1 MQCCFVNE
9 ISIIIVKGDIMKIAI
24 TGKGGVGKTFLSST
38 LARLFEKNGYKVI
51 AVDADP
57 DMNLG
62 CALGIDDEITPLSKM
77 NDLIEERTGA
87 RVGEYGSVFKMNPKV
102 DDIVEKYAYKKGNIY
117 LLTMGTV
124 EQGGGGC
131 VCPASV
137 LLRRLLRH
145 LIVKRN
151 EVVILDMEAGIEHL
165 GRKTTENVDLMIVV
179 VEPSKKSLLTAK
191 RIKKLAN
198 DINIPRLCAIV
209 NKVKNDKEK
218 ETFKKIFEDEV
229 GIPIIGY
236 IPYSDEVSFCDLKGV
251 PLNLDSDTGKEIE
264 KIYCNILSII
274 NKSQ

>member
-1 MQCCFVNE
+1 
-9 ISIIIVKGDIMKIAI
+9 MKIAI
-24 TGKGGVGKTFLSST
+24 TGKGGVGKTFLSSA
-38 LARLFEKNGYKVI
+38 LIRLFDNQNYKVI

-62 CALGIDDEITPLSKM
+62 CALGVDDEITPLSKM
-77 NDLIEERTGA
+77 DDLIKERTGA
-87 RVGEYGSVFKMNPKV
+87 SVGEYGAVFKLNPKV
-102 DDIVEKYAYKKGNIY
+102 DDIVEKYGCKIGDNIY

-179 VEPSKKSLLTAK
+179 VEPSKKSILTAK
-191 RIKKLAN
+191 RIKKLA
-198 DINIPRLCAIV
+198 DDLNIPRVYAVV
-209 NKVKNDKEK
+209 NKLKTDEDAKLFE
-218 ETFKKIFEDEV
+218 KIFKDEV
-229 GIPIIGY
+229 GIQIIGY
-236 IPYSDEVSFCDLKGV
+236 IPYSDEVSVCDLKGV
-251 PLNLDSDTGKEIE
+251 PISLDSNVGRKIE
-264 KIYCNILSII
+264 KIYENILKILGSFD
-274 NKSQ
+274 KK